1 MNEKRQIDFRNVTL
15 EELQGLKGTTSGPV
29 YTGLVK
35 SCLKGREM
43 ELLRNRF
50 LMAKIPEHDR
60 ELKRQEELIGYINSD
75 LQATVE
81 DIELEQKFI
90 EKLEEER
97 AEVYERYLKISQ
109 ELEKIDKKLANAAS
123 VIAKFNSSKQ
133 SYEDSISVA
142 EQRKRD
148 ISRTALVHKSAS
160 IGQLMQHSFAKIVV
174 TEADADCLE
183 GLLVPDVIFDSSL
196 AEDLVDELP
205 FNFRVLSE
213 QEIYSIKQFAGM
225 AMYYYAVEEEMPVML
240 YANTDIA
247 AVLKK
252 EGL

>member
-1 MNEKRQIDFRNVTL
+1 MNEKRQIDFRSVTL
-15 EELQGLKGTTSGPV
+15 EELQSLKGATSGPV

-43 ELLRNRF
+43 ELLRNRL
-50 LMAKIPEHDR
+50 LMTTIPEHGR
-60 ELKRQEELIGYINSD
+60 ELKRQEELIGYINAD
-75 LQATVE
+75 LQTTVE
-81 DIELEQKFI
+81 DIELEKKFI
-90 EKLEEER
+90 EKLETER

-109 ELEKIDKKLANAAS
+109 ELENVDKKLANAAS
-123 VIAKFNSSKQ
+123 VMAKFNSSKQ
-133 SYEDSISVA
+133 IFEDSISAA

-160 IGQLMQHSFAKIVV
+160 IGQLMQYSFAKIVV

-183 GLLVPDVIFDSSL
+183 GLLVPDVIFDNSL
-196 AEDLVDELP
+196 AEGLVDELP

-213 QEIYSIKQFAGM
+213 QELYSIKQFAGM
-225 AMYYYAVEEEMPVML
+225 AMYYYAVEDEMPVML